1 MSYICSCHKYYSCI
15 HLDCAG
21 AAWQLLQAL
30 LNVRMVCRVLL
41 TGECIF
47 IAQVKAEVEGGIS
60 FLLRNRQRDPYNHF
74 LPRALYEAASGGK
87 QAPTFPLA

>member
-1 MSYICSCHKYYSCI
+1 VQALRHT
-15 HLDCAG
+15 
-21 AAWQLLQAL
+21 AWQLLQAL
-30 LNVRMVCRVLL
+30 LNVRMVCCVVL

-47 IAQVKAEVEGGIS
+47 ILQVKSEVEGGIS